1 MHQEHNSQVSL
12 YVTFFLLDIKPEMLP
27 LLFKDCESIAHE
39 PESVPAVVLEV
50 EVLGPEALQN
60 FLVVNDAP
68 CIHGGY
74 LAVYLVVLVP
84 GSAAT
89 CPDGSLQELV
99 GVGVVVS
106 RCISIDC
113 DRPI

>member
-1 MHQEHNSQVSL
+1 M
-12 YVTFFLLDIKPEMLP
+12 
-27 LLFKDCESIAHE
+27 
-39 PESVPAVVLEV
+39 
-50 EVLGPEALQN
+50 
-60 FLVVNDAP
+60 NDAP

-74 LAVYLVVLVP
+74 LAVHLVVLVP